1 MYFCKMNLWIDI
13 VSDALW
19 GWCLIFVLIGCAMWF
34 TLRSRGV
41 QFRMIGEMFRLLG
54 EGKVHAGDA
63 DLNKLDMYYPILNI
77 IREESKKYEYKPNK
91 EQNIVVIDEDGNEYA
106 RISMDKFME
115 ESSKL
120 LESIKGASERAF
132 EVPDAECFMSQ
143 IGCTKI
149 KAPSQDKADIHIV
162 IHDLRTNMTPLLGFS
177 IKSQLGSASTLLNP
191 GLPTNITYKVV
202 GGDMKDQELGEINA
216 IEDHLPRMQALLDK
230 GYKLE
235 YFEIAHQTFKNNL
248 LFLDMCMPE
257 LVARCL
263 VLGSMPGLDTSTKE
277 IVEKIA
283 EENPFGYTGN
293 NITGFYEHKVKVL
306 LLDTA
311 LGMTSAKE
319 WNGHYDANGG
329 YLVVKSD
336 GDIVCYHFYNKNDVE
351 DYLYNNTRFDR
362 ASRTRYDFG
371 SLYRGE
377 DGEVYMKLNLQ
388 IRFKK

>member
-1 MYFCKMNLWIDI
+1 MAITGNKGEWSELY
-13 VSDALW
+13 AL
-19 GWCLIFVLIGCAMWF
+19 
-34 TLRSRGV
+34 
-41 QFRMIGEMFRLLG
+41 FRLLG
-54 EGKVHAGDA
+54 EGEVHAGDA
-63 DLNKLDMYYPILNI
+63 DLNKLDLYYPILNI

-91 EQNIVVIDEDGNEYA
+91 EQNVVVIDEDGNEYA
-106 RISMDKFME
+106 CIAMDKFME

-120 LESIKGASERAF
+120 LDSIKNAGSQRAF

-191 GLPTNITYKVV
+191 GMPTNITYKVV
-202 GGDMKDQELGEINA
+202 GGNITDNEIEEINS
-216 IEDHLPRMQALLDK
+216 IEDHLPRMQAMLDK
-230 GYKLE
+230 GYQLE
-235 YFEIAHQTFKNNL
+235 YYEIAHQTFKNNL

-257 LVARCL
+257 LIARCL
-263 VLGSMPGLDTSTKE
+263 VLGSMPNSSTATKD
-277 IVEKIA
+277 IVESVA
-283 EENPFGYTGN
+283 EENPFGFTGKN
-293 NITGFYEHKVKVL
+293 VVAFYEHKIKVL

-329 YLVVKSD
+329 YLVVKGD

-362 ASRTRYDFG
+362 ASRSRYAFG
-371 SLYRGE
+371 KLYRGV
-377 DGEVYMKLNLQ
+377 DGNVFMKLNLQ

>member
-1 MYFCKMNLWIDI
+1 M
-13 VSDALW
+13 ALSGNKGEW
-19 GWCLIFVLIGCAMWF
+19 SEIY
-34 TLRSRGV
+34 TL
-41 QFRMIGEMFRLLG
+41 FRLLG

-63 DLNKLDMYYPILNI
+63 DLNKLELYYPILDI
-77 IREESKKYEYKPNK
+77 IREESKKYEFKPNLYK
-91 EQNIVVIDEDGNEYA
+91 KIVVIDEDGNEYA
-106 RISMDKFME
+106 RISMEKFMK
-115 ESSKL
+115 ESEKL
-120 LESIKGASERAF
+120 LNSIKGAGSQRTF
-132 EVPDAECFMSQ
+132 EVPDAECFMNQ
-143 IGCTKI
+143 IGCTKL

-191 GLPTNITYKVV
+191 GMPTNITYKVV
-202 GGDMKDQELGEINA
+202 GGDMTEQEIEEINS
-216 IEDHLPRMQALLDK
+216 IEDHLPRMQAMIDK
-230 GYKLE
+230 GYQLE
-235 YFEIAHQTFKNNL
+235 FSEIAHKTFKNNL

-257 LVARCL
+257 LIARCL
-263 VLGSMPGLDTSTKE
+263 VMGSMPGMSTATKD
-277 IVEKIA
+277 IVEAIA
-283 EENPFGYTGN
+283 QQNPFGYTGN
-293 NITGFYEHKVKVL
+293 NVSGFYEHKIKVL

-336 GDIVCYHFYNKNDVE
+336 GDIVCYHFYNKNDIE

-362 ASRTRYDFG
+362 ASRSRYDFG

-377 DGEVYMKLNLQ
+377 DGAIYMKLNLQ